1 MTGGSSPLDR
11 SLTEAAAFLRTRF
24 QPTPRVGIL
33 LGSGLGD
40 LAGQVEDAT
49 VIPLSEIPFH
59 PNPTV
64 MGHAGI
70 LVLGRLEGVTVAVW
84 KGRSHFYEGRS
95 MGEIGFPIWLLARLG
110 GSSLLLTNA
119 AGGLAERLKPG
130 DLMVLVDHINIPGLC
145 GHNPLRGVGALSE
158 GDRFVDLSNAYDPGL
173 RQLALETAAVNGF
186 TVHEG
191 VYAMVGGPN
200 YETRAEARLLRQLGA
215 DAVGMSTVPETI
227 VARQVGLRVVAISA
241 ITNALLAPD
250 EQGTSH
256 QEVLRQADRLKLRFA
271 TLVRG
276 IVAGLGRESTG

>member
-1 MTGGSSPLDR
+1 VAGGSSPLDR
-11 SLTEAAAFLRTRF
+11 SLTEAAAFLRARF
-24 QPTPRVGIL
+24 PLAPRVGVL

-40 LAGQVEDAT
+40 FAEQVQSAT
-49 VIPLSEIPFH
+49 VIPLADIPFH

-70 LVLGRLEGVTVAVW
+70 LVFGNLEGVNVAVW

-110 GSSLLLTNA
+110 GSHLILTNA

-130 DLMVLVDHINIPGLC
+130 DLMVLNDHINLPGLC
-145 GHNPLRGVGALSE
+145 GHNPLRGNEVLCE

-173 RQLALETAAVNGF
+173 RQLALETAAAEGF
-186 TVHEG
+186 TTHEG

-256 QEVLRQADRLKLRFA
+256 QDVLRQADRLKPRLA
-271 TLVRG
+271 TLVKG
-276 IVAGLGRESTG
+276 IVAGLGRESTA